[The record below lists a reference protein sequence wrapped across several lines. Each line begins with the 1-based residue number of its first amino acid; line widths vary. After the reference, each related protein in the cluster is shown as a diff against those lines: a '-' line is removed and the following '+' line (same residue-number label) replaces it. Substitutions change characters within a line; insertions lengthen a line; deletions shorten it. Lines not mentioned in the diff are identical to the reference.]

1 MLARF
6 QNSSHRPACSDT
18 LGMRV
23 TAINQAEKSLRMDFD
38 VPAMFANPMGSVQGG
53 FIGAMLDEAMA
64 VCCVIASNLTK
75 SAPTLEMKTSYLKP
89 LMPGPAYVEAQ
100 IIHWGASVAFVES
113 VCFNNDGVMVA
124 KGSAT
129 MMPKLFKRF

>member
-1 MLARF
+1 
-6 QNSSHRPACSDT
+6 
-18 LGMRV
+18 MRV
-23 TAINQAEKSLRMDFD
+23 TEIHQGEKRLRMDFD
-38 VPAMFANPMGSVQGG
+38 VPEMFANPMGSIQGG

-75 SAPTLEMKTSYLKP
+75 SAPTLEMKTSYMRP

-100 IIHWGASVAFVES
+100 IVRWGSSVAFVEAD
-113 VCFNNDGVMVA
+113 CFNGDGQLVA

-129 MMPKLFKRF
+129 MMPKAFKRF